1 MRLLDVTGSM
11 KRWLAMTWGLLCIT
25 AVPSTW
31 ALDLTADFQKAMRH
45 DPRYLA
51 AQAER
56 GANLTLAEQA
66 RLSYMPEA
74 NINTQRLQNDVSG
87 RRTVTVTQPLFSA
100 EKLALLKMQDP
111 RGDYAQANFMAQQAD
126 LAQRLFKAAT
136 GIILAVE
143 NQRLN
148 QARLAALTQQTER
161 ARRLYALGQG
171 TITDQ
176 RDLEVKLAQSRAQ
189 HLLLSAL
196 VESAAKQYEAIVG
209 ERPKVAEFTLP
220 EKHAGLNLLPLDE
233 YVAQSMAHHSAVK
246 AARMSEKM
254 AELEVT
260 RSKGALL
267 PTVSAAYI
275 NSNSANLTNVSTGLV
290 FNMPLQAG
298 TVILHETAQHNY
310 LKAIENRRETEEKIR
325 VDVEKAWN
333 QVSSGAEMLKAQF
346 EAIEAARLS
355 VEANTLSFQ
364 GGIRSSVD
372 VINAIQTVYQVTS
385 DYATMVVGQAES
397 YLTLLASTLNTPIDA
412 IQKAQSYLFAPSPS
426 R

>member
-1 MRLLDVTGSM
+1 MQI
-11 KRWLAMTWGLLCIT
+11 KRWLAMLASGLLMAT
-25 AVPSTW
+25 MSPAW
-31 ALDLTADFQKAMRH
+31 ALDLLADFQKAMQY
-45 DPRYLA
+45 DPHYRA
-51 AQAER
+51 AQAEK

-66 RLSYMPEA
+66 RLAYLPEA
-74 NINTQRLQNDVSG
+74 NINTQRLQTDISG

-111 RGDYAQANFMAQQAD
+111 RADYAQANFMVQQAD

-148 QARLAALTQQTER
+148 QARLTALTQQTER
-161 ARRLYALGQG
+161 ARKLYAMGQG

-176 RDLEVKLAQSRAQ
+176 RDLEVKLAQARAQ
-189 HLLLSAL
+189 HLLLSAQL
-196 VESAAKQYEAIVG
+196 EAAAKQYAAIVG
-209 ERPKVAEFTLP
+209 ERPRVAEFVLP
-220 EKHAGLNLLPLDE
+220 EKHAALNFLPLDD
-233 YVAQSMAHHSAVK
+233 YVAQSMARHPAVL

-260 RSKGALL
+260 RAKGALM

-275 NSNSANLTNVSTGLV
+275 NSSSANLNNVSTGLV
-290 FNMPLQAG
+290 LNMPLQAG
-298 TVILHETAQHNY
+298 TVIGHETAQHNH
-310 LKAIENRRETEEKIR
+310 LKAIENRREAEEKIR

-333 QVSSGAEMLKAQF
+333 QVSSGVALLGAQF

-355 VEANTLSFQ
+355 VEANTRSFQ

-372 VINAIQTVYQVTS
+372 VINAIQTVFQVTS

-397 YLTLLASTLNTPIDA
+397 YLLLLSSAQGTPTDALRNAQLYLLA
-412 IQKAQSYLFAPSPS
+412 